1 MQVVLAPVVLGA
13 VLNQKAPRLVRVTA
27 PFAPLVAVSMVRHCL
42 CWAAD
47 SSCCL
52 TLLLPACHL
61 HIASTR
67 CAECTTGHPS
77 SIPRRSHVDTALYQQ
92 HGAPI
97 TAEDVRSPKWKRVVR
112 AAGPSLT

>member
-1 MQVVLAPVVLGA
+1 MVLGA

-52 TLLLPACHL
+52 TLLLPA
-61 HIASTR
+61 
-67 CAECTTGHPS
+67 
-77 SIPRRSHVDTALYQQ
+77 
-92 HGAPI
+92 
-97 TAEDVRSPKWKRVVR
+97 
-112 AAGPSLT
+112 